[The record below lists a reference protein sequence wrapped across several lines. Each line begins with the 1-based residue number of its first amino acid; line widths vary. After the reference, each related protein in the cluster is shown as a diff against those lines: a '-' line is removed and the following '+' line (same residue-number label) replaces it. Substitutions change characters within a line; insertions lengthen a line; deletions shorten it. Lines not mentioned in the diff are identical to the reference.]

1 MQLNQKE
8 TTLLKDLM
16 DQEKLCADK
25 YSKYAASASDPQLK
39 NLFSQMSTVEQG
51 HYNALNQLSG
61 GSVPSPDGS
70 RPASPEIKA
79 TYTSSP
85 SPEKQNDSFLCS
97 DMLTAEKH
105 VSSLY
110 NTCIFEFRDEE
121 TRKLLNKIQAD
132 EQCHGKMIYDY
143 MEKNAMYS

>member
-8 TTLLKDLM
+8 TSLLKDLT

-25 YSKYAASASDPQLK
+25 YSKYSASASDPQLK
-39 NLFSQMSTVEQG
+39 NLFSQIATVEQG
-51 HYNALNQLSG
+51 HYNMLSQLKN
-61 GSVPSPDGS
+61 GSVPSPSGS
-70 RPASPEIKA
+70 QPPEPAFSA
-79 TYTSSP
+79 TYSASP
-85 SPEKQNDSFLCS
+85 SPEKQNDCFLCT

-110 NTCIFEFRDEE
+110 DTCIFEFRDESM
-121 TRKLLNKIQAD
+121 RKLLNKIQAD

>member
-8 TTLLKDLM
+8 TTLLKDLT
-16 DQEKLCADK
+16 DQERLCADK
-25 YSKYAASASDPQLK
+25 YSRYSATATDPQLK
-39 NLFSQMSTVEQG
+39 NLFSQIATVEQG
-51 HYNALNQLSG
+51 HYNALSQLSG
-61 GSVPSPDGS
+61 GTVPEPEAS
-70 RPASPEIKA
+70 RPAMPSFKA
-79 TYTSSP
+79 NYGASP
-85 SPEKQNDSFLCS
+85 SPEKQNDCFLCT

-110 NTCIFEFRDEE
+110 DTCIFEFRDEE
-121 TRKLLNKIQAD
+121 VRKLLNKIQSD